1 MLGCDSKLIF
11 AILLCFAG
19 TASYASAETDEA
31 ARQKVLLSAQDFAR
45 CVVQRHP
52 ALSKR
57 VVVESI
63 YDISRRFPRILD
75 RECIAGQRSDVTK
88 NLWFPSDTLHQMLSN
103 ALIERDYALS
113 GPTNFDA
120 VPDTPFPQPSRLK
133 EESLAKMSPKKRA
146 LVLGR
151 LRESETWYMLNVM
164 GHCIA
169 RRSPEKVRL
178 LALTPIGST
187 EERSSISSLK
197 DDISA
202 CLPAGA
208 KFRMRISDLRGPTI
222 RNYYQ
227 LTQCLLDGSALRV
240 DSQPEI

>member
-1 MLGCDSKLIF
+1 MNNRSLIF
-11 AILLCFAG
+11 LVLLYFAG
-19 TASYASAETDEA
+19 TASFASAKSDEA
-31 ARQKVLLSAQDFAR
+31 ARQKALLSARDFAR
-45 CVVQRHP
+45 CVVKRHP
-52 ALSKR
+52 VLAKR

-63 YDISRRFPRILD
+63 YDISSRFSRILD
-75 RECIAGQRSDVTK
+75 PGCITGIKSETTK
-88 NLWFPSDTLHQMLSN
+88 NLRFPSDTLHQMLSN
-103 ALIERDYALS
+103 ALIERDFALS

-120 VPDTPFPQPSRLK
+120 VPDTPFPQPKRLK
-133 EESLAKMSPKKRA
+133 EEALAKMSPEQRA
-146 LVLGR
+146 SVLGR

-164 GHCIA
+164 GHCLA

-178 LALTPIGST
+178 LAMTPIGSID
-187 EERSSISSLK
+187 ERSSINSLK

-227 LTQCLLDGSALRV
+227 LTQCFLDGRMLNV
-240 DSQPEI
+240 DNQPEI